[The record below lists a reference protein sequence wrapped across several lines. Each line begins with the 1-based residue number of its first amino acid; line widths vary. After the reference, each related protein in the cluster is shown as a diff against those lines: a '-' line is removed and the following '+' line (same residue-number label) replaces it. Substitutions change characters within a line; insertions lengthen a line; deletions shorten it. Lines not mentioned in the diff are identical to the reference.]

1 LSGFSPMKVK
11 RVVLDTN
18 VFISALLSSSGKP
31 FASLSWAL
39 DNATILTSR
48 ELISELATRLARSK
62 FAKYVSE
69 ERRKDFVSEIAALS
83 VQIELSGA
91 LKACRDPDDDKLLEI
106 AVLGQADC
114 IVTGDQDLLV
124 LDPFHGVRIITPAA
138 FLEAISEETD
148 NE

>member
-1 LSGFSPMKVK
+1 MEGK

-39 DNATILTSR
+39 DNATILTSA
-48 ELISELATRLARSK
+48 ELISELSTRLARPK

-69 ERRKDFVSEIAALS
+69 ERRNAFVSEVALLS
-83 VQIELSGA
+83 VQIEVPGA

-124 LDPFHGVRIITPAA
+124 LDPFRGVRIMTPAS
-138 FLEAISEETD
+138 FLEAVSKGTA

>member
-1 LSGFSPMKVK
+1 MKVK

-39 DNATILTSR
+39 DNATILASR
-48 ELISELATRLARSK
+48 ELIFELTTRLARPK

-69 ERRKDFVSEIAALS
+69 ERRNAFVSEMALLTI
-83 VQIELSGA
+83 QIEVSGA

-106 AVLGQADC
+106 AILGQADC

-124 LDPFHGVRIITPAA
+124 LDPFLGVRIMTPAA
-138 FLEAISEETD
+138 FLEAIAEEAVR
-148 NE
+148 E